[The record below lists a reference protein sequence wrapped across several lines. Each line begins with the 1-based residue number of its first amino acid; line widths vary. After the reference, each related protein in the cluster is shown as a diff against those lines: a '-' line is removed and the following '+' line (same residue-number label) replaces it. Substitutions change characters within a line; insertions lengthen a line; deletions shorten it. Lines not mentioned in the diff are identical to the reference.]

1 MRSSPATGKAKRYG
15 WWGTALLLAGCR
27 DDGAVTGLARP
38 SCLRDA
44 GNLGADQIGLP
55 AVAHVHLEGHEH
67 TEFGRPFG
75 LDAGGIASIR
85 AARPAGLLVALLDLD
100 GRRHAVDVHGGGAF
114 AHGVAD
120 GPVEG
125 HRAARARH
133 RFGLVG
139 LGQAVTVGR
148 HLRTEPLVDQPDRV
162 GQGVGLGIEQE
173 DATVDLDDEVAM
185 PIGVDAGTAV
195 VGDRIGLQVDHGDG
209 GGRLRDGQASHA
221 DDGEGSEQEGLQV
234 HGVPLSIG
242 KLQVALFSHKFVK
255 LSN

>member
-1 MRSSPATGKAKRYG
+1 MRSSPATGKAKRYR
-15 WWGTALLLAGCR
+15 WWGGANSEWLLLLVGR
-27 DDGAVTGLARP
+27 SDDRANRRLRGASGL
-38 SCLRDA
+38 CDV
-44 GNLGADQIGLP
+44 GELGADQIGLP
-55 AVAHVHLEGHEH
+55 AVAHVHREGHEH
-67 TEFGRPFG
+67 AELGRPFG
-75 LDAGGIASIR
+75 LDGGGIASIR
-85 AARPAGLLVALLDLD
+85 AARPASLLVALLDLD

-173 DATVDLDDEVAM
+173 DTTVDLDDEVTM
-185 PIGVDAGTAV
+185 PIDVDAGTAV
-195 VGDRIGLQVDHGDG
+195 IGDGIGLEVDRGHRR
-209 GGRLRDGQASHA
+209 GGRLSDGRGCQA
-221 DDGEGSEQEGLQV
+221 DDAEGSEQEGLEV
-234 HGVPLSIG
+234 HGFPFQLGSYR
-242 KLQVALFSHKFVK
+242 
-255 LSN
+255 